1 MSKSDLHLDIRID
14 QGYTE
19 TGDFQI
25 QIDEVD
31 GFCLFI
37 ARNALLDKSHTLLAQ
52 IAHGLFRVRGVN
64 ADVTVFTTTVL
75 VENLKSTAGKMR
87 LGLFVAGKMDYF
99 QDKFPWSATKELK
112 YPIIENIEWT
122 DGFGTGMLWLCYECT
137 GDEKFRALAKR
148 NVDSFLHRVENKIEL
163 DHHDLGFLY
172 SLSYVSGYQLTGSE
186 KAKRATILA
195 ADQLQVRHP

>member
-1 MSKSDLHLDIRID
+1 MIRQVNIEPIDLR
-14 QGYTE
+14 Q
-19 TGDFQI
+19 DFLEPPPI
-25 QIDEVD
+25 TRDEA
-31 GFCLFI
+31 I
-37 ARNALLDKSHTLLAQ
+37 AAFEACVKQ
-52 IAHGLFRVRGVN
+52 
-64 ADVTVFTTTVL
+64 
-75 VENLKSTAGKMR
+75 VEAN
-87 LGLFVAGKMDYF
+87 MDYF
-99 QDKFPWSATKELK
+99 QDKFPWSATKELM

-122 DGFGTGMLWLCYECT
+122 DGFWIGMLWLCYEYT

-186 KAKRATILA
+186 KAKRAAILA